1 MKCLNTLEYFN
12 QREIASKLFIKKV
25 FRNKLLCHNR
35 CVAFCWLSTYLYVAI
50 IDRRFWFYLESF
62 EFDNLVYLFLSKVI
76 INCYNLLLAD
86 QGMMVNQR
94 NYLIVEATLPQLITS
109 SSSLVCSFNLPKL
122 LPVLDL
128 FLVHLVN
135 LNYHYWL

>member
-1 MKCLNTLEYFN
+1 VLKYFN

-35 CVAFCWLSTYLYVAI
+35 CVAFCWLSTFLYVAI

-109 SSSLVCSFNLPKL
+109 SSPLVCSFNLPKL

>member
-1 MKCLNTLEYFN
+1 MLEYFN

>member
-1 MKCLNTLEYFN
+1 MLKYFN

-35 CVAFCWLSTYLYVAI
+35 CVAFCWLSTFLYVAI

-86 QGMMVNQR
+86 QGMMLNQR